1 MKRREA
7 LAIVLGP
14 LAIAGCVPA
23 GKATPPP
30 RRKGRRPI
38 VVFVHGLFQNGD
50 VSFGKL
56 RRRLEA
62 RGIECFA
69 PSLTPADAHDGLDK
83 LAAQLKE
90 RIDARF
96 DADERFSV
104 VGFSMGGLIA
114 RYYLQEL
121 GGAARCDRLFTV
133 STPHHGTWSSWGYPG
148 EGARQMQP
156 GSEFL
161 KRLEASEDRLGTMPV
176 VSYRSTFDPV
186 ILPPDSPVWKCAE
199 NREFTGYVHLWITR
213 NEPLIEDLEA
223 RLIR

>member
-7 LAIVLGP
+7 LAIVLGSLSLP
-14 LAIAGCVPA
+14 GCMPA

-56 RRRLEA
+56 RRRLES

-69 PSLTPADAHDGLDK
+69 PSLTPADAHDGLDR
-83 LAAQLKE
+83 LAEQLKE

-96 DADERFSV
+96 GEDERFSV

-148 EGARQMQP
+148 KGARQMQP

-161 KRLEASEDRLGTMPV
+161 KRLEASEGRLGTMQV

-186 ILPPDSPVWKCAE
+186 ILPPDSPVWKRAE
-199 NREFTGYVHLWITR
+199 NHEFSGYVHLWITR

>member
-1 MKRREA
+1 
-7 LAIVLGP
+7 
-14 LAIAGCVPA
+14 
-23 GKATPPP
+23 
-30 RRKGRRPI
+30 
-38 VVFVHGLFQNGD
+38 

-69 PSLTPADAHDGLDK
+69 PSLTPSDAHNGLDR
-83 LAAQLKE
+83 LAEQLKK
-90 RIDARF
+90 RI
-96 DADERFSV
+96 DERFGPNERFSI

-121 GGAARCDRLFTV
+121 GGAKRCDRFFTL

-156 GSEFL
+156 GSAFL

-186 ILPPDSPVWKCAE
+186 ILPPDSPLWARAE
-199 NREFTGYVHLWITR
+199 NREFPGYVHLWITR
-213 NEPLIEDLEA
+213 NESLVEELEE
-223 RLIR
+223 RLVR

>member
-7 LAIVLGP
+7 LAIILGT
-14 LAIAGCVPA
+14 LALPGCVPA
-23 GKATPPP
+23 GKATPTPHRKD
-30 RRKGRRPI
+30 RRRI

-69 PSLTPADAHDGLDK
+69 PSLTPADAHDGLDR
-83 LAAQLKE
+83 LAEQLKE
-90 RIDARF
+90 RIDERF
-96 DADERFSV
+96 GPNERFSI

-121 GGAARCDRLFTV
+121 GGAARCERLFTI

-148 EGARQMQP
+148 KGARQMQP
-156 GSEFL
+156 GSAFL
-161 KRLEASEDRLGTMPV
+161 KRLEASEDCLGAMPV

-186 ILPPDSPVWKCAE
+186 ILPPHSPVWKRAE
-199 NREFTGYVHLWITR
+199 NREFSGYVHLWITR
-213 NEPLIEDLEA
+213 NDSLIEDLEK
-223 RLIR
+223 RLAP